1 MPDKENSN
9 NEDVSPIE
17 ILTQIKNGILDP
29 KSLSAEKRQEV
40 VEHLWLAESQKEAVI
55 AHILKKSVKTIQ
67 RDKDIVRERNA
78 KRLTPE
84 GKSKIVGELIGKLIT
99 THENLMRLSGS
110 KDGSIQE
117 NAQAGIYA
125 TNAILELGKMLQ
137 GLGYLNS
144 TGQRINISIRE
155 EEPTPDK
162 LKEELARLEKIASG
176 KNVSDPEVAKLMEEM
191 KYHIAIAEA
200 KERLIKLEEKL
211 KDKDSP
217 SA

>member
-1 MPDKENSN
+1 MPDKEDFN

-17 ILTQIKNGILDP
+17 ILAQIKNGTLDP
-29 KSLSAEKRQEV
+29 KSLSSEKRQEV
-40 VEHLWLAESQKEAVI
+40 VEYLWLSESQKEAVI

-67 RDKDIVRERNA
+67 RDKDIIRERNA

-84 GKSKIVGELIGKLIT
+84 GKTKIIGELIGKLTT
-99 THENLMRLSGS
+99 THENLIRLSS
-110 KDGSIQE
+110 AKDGSIQE

-137 GLGYLNS
+137 GLGYLDS
-144 TGQRINISIRE
+144 AGHQININVRE
-155 EEPTPDK
+155 EEPTPSK

-176 KNVSDPEVAKLMEEM
+176 KNINDPEVVQLVEEM

-200 KERLIKLEEKL
+200 KERLIKIKD
-211 KDKDSP
+211 KINDKDS
-217 SA
+217 SGA